1 MAPTGPPTFPPPPPG
16 GAVPPPWPQQPEPE
30 DRPPTPGTGAPARK
44 GGPSRALLVALAVL
58 LLVGVGTAVALLGQD
73 DEQGDQQAAPSST
86 DRPAADE
93 EPEASESEPP
103 SETTTTTEPEVTAPV
118 GQAELEAAVA
128 ELSQFVADA
137 RGAPF
142 PEPVEVELLDGDA
155 FNQRLLADFEE
166 ERQDIEL
173 VGRLFVAMGLLE
185 PEQDLFEIFR
195 DFLGAGVLGFYDPE
209 TGELVVRG
217 AEITAYTRSTIV
229 HELVHAYDDQ
239 RFELHRPAL
248 QDAADESGLGFSAL
262 VEGNAVRVQQQWE
275 ATLSE
280 EEQDELLSEQ
290 IESAAGIDFGDLPF
304 VLLRQIEFPYSAG
317 PPLVD
322 ALVDVG
328 GEGRVDEA
336 FGAPPLTSEQVID
349 PDRYLAG
356 EAPEPVPA
364 PPAEGEVLDQGT
376 YGQLTLGVTLGDV
389 VDRETA
395 RQAAEGWGGDAY
407 VAWADGE
414 QTCVRTTFR
423 MDTPR
428 DLAELVEAWQAWAV
442 ERPGSTVVPGEDDVT
457 VTACA

>member
-1 MAPTGPPTFPPPPPG
+1 M
-16 GAVPPPWPQQPEPE
+16 
-30 DRPPTPGTGAPARK
+30 PGTAAPAGRRR
-44 GGPSRALLVALAVL
+44 PSRALLVALAVL
-58 LLVGVGTAVALLGQD
+58 LLVGVGSAVALLGQD
-73 DEQGDQQAAPSST
+73 DGEVADRQAAPSPT
-86 DRPAADE
+86 DRVAPGE
-93 EPEASESEPP
+93 EPGASETEPP
-103 SETTTTTEPEVTAPV
+103 AETTTTTEPDASAPA
-118 GQAELEAAVA
+118 GEAELEATVA

-137 RGAPF
+137 RGASF
-142 PEPVEVELLDGDA
+142 PGPVEVELLDGDA
-155 FNQRLLADFEE
+155 FNQRLLVDFEE

-229 HELVHAYDDQ
+229 HELTHAYDDQ
-239 RFELHRPAL
+239 RFELHRPAV

-280 EEQDELLSEQ
+280 EERDELLSEQ
-290 IESAAGIDFGDLPF
+290 IESAAGLDLGELPF

-317 PPLVD
+317 PRLVE
-322 ALVDVG
+322 ALVDEG

-336 FGAPPLTSEQVID
+336 FAAPPLTSEQVID
-349 PDRYLAG
+349 PDRYLTG
-356 EAPEPVPA
+356 EGPLPVPA

-395 RQAAEGWGGDAY
+395 RQAADGWGGDAY

-423 MDTPR
+423 MDTPQ
-428 DLAELVEAWQAWAV
+428 DLAELVEAWQEWSA
-442 ERPGSTVVPGEDDVT
+442 ERPGSTVAPGEDDVI